1 MIKCIGC
8 NDLLREELDI
18 GGKHLVV
25 YNCPRFFPYACA
37 LSGILRPGSG
47 ITEAVKDCPE
57 QLGAHCILCTK
68 TDLVQYGLEVIF
80 ICKEHDKAWGKWLN
94 DHPGKRDYMRPGQR
108 VVKAHWIEVFRE
120 FIEDMRIQQ

>member
-8 NDLLREELDI
+8 IDLLREELDI

-37 LSGILRPGSG
+37 LSGLIRPGSG

-57 QLGAHCILCTK
+57 QLGAHCILCTN
-68 TDLVQYGLEVIF
+68 TDLVFYGLQDVF
-80 ICKEHDKAWGKWLN
+80 ICKEHDRAWGKWLSE
-94 DHPGKRDYMRPGQR
+94 HPLRREHIAPRGRARQ
-108 VVKAHWIEVFRE
+108 ANWIEVFRE